1 MKIAR
6 LIIFPAL
13 GAILCVSAVQAAP
26 VESVE
31 SAAAKP
37 ALQKVDAFLSERA
50 VIAQLTKLGI
60 SPEQARTRLA
70 KLDDAQLV
78 ALAAQVDQLQ
88 AGGDVTGG
96 NPHPLGSIGCV
107 FKQIGITVVHFFKIL
122 FCWTDVS

>member
-37 ALQKVDAFLSERA
+37 AFRKVDAFLTEQA
-50 VIAQLTKLGI
+50 VVTQFTKLGI
-60 SPEQARTRLA
+60 SLDQARIRLA
-70 KLDDAQLV
+70 KLDDAQLAV
-78 ALAAQVDQLQ
+78 LAEHVDKLQ

-96 NPHPLGSIGCV
+96 NPHPLGSVGCV
-107 FKQIGITVVHFFKIL
+107 FKQIGVTIVHFFKIL
-122 FCWTDVS
+122 FCWTDTP

>member
-31 SAAAKP
+31 STAAKP
-37 ALQKVDAFLSERA
+37 ALQKVGAFLSEQA
-50 VIAQLTKLGI
+50 VIAQFTKLGI
-60 SPEQARTRLA
+60 DPEQARTRLA

-88 AGGDVTGG
+88 AGGDVAGG

-107 FKQIGITVVHFFKIL
+107 FKQISVTVVHFFKIL
-122 FCWTDVS
+122 FCWTDLP